1 MGELSRHFFGGKHA
15 NIERYWRKKGARD
28 RSAWGE
34 EKRPKSA
41 PQRATAGVQLLTGS
55 SACGRTYERDGRTKR
70 RPGAHNCSVQEQ
82 PFWPSRP
89 ARNPRRSGELATS
102 RSNITGAFSPSSA
115 ASSRV
120 REHDQSHERS
130 DSGVNSVFGRATGG
144 WWAGDSFP
152 TFPGK
157 AHSCQGS
164 VEKLLHAR
172 SIELWPKPRQLVRL
186 GLFDG
191 WQLVHRTQL

>member
-1 MGELSRHFFGGKHA
+1 MGGGQTA
-15 NIERYWRKKGARD
+15 EER
-28 RSAWGE
+28 
-34 EKRPKSA
+34 A
-41 PQRATAGVQLLTGS
+41 PESGCRRATLPEKQVVWVNARRLTDQCDVQEHPTAPSRRS
-55 SACGRTYERDGRTKR
+55 SSG
-70 RPGAHNCSVQEQ
+70 RPGQ
-82 PFWPSRP
+82 PGTRT
-89 ARNPRRSGELATS
+89 AVRQLATS
-102 RSNITGAFSPSSA
+102 RSNRTGACSPSSA

-144 WWAGDSFP
+144 WWAGNSFP